1 MRASTVA
8 RGRRQASLAPA
19 RLQPIAPGRR
29 GWNARLN
36 GPASGPTGGGRV
48 ASIATVEA
56 APINRG
62 MITISVMLAT
72 IMTVLDSTIANV
84 ALPHMAG
91 SMSASA
97 DQITWVLT
105 SYIIASAIMTPV
117 TGWFAGR
124 LGVKRV
130 LMLSIV
136 GFTIASALCGAAQSL
151 EQIVL
156 FRILQGMFGA
166 AMMPLSQA
174 VMLDTYPL
182 EERGQAMAIWG
193 VGVTVAPVLGPVLG
207 GWLTDDFSWRW
218 VFYINLPVGALCL
231 AGVMTFI
238 PDDKVTHKR
247 PLDIMGFAL
256 LGVALGAFQLF
267 LDRGQNNDWFASLET
282 ILEASVAAVAFTL
295 FIVHT
300 VTTERPFLPVA
311 LLGDRNF
318 VTASL
323 MNLSLGLL
331 VFSVMA
337 FLPPMLENLMN
348 YPVIT
353 TGLVTAPR
361 GLGSMISMLAV
372 GRLVGRVDTR
382 ILIIAGLSVFAVS
395 FYAMSHFSLQMN
407 TYLVASTGFVQGLG
421 TGLVFTPMT
430 VLAFATLDP
439 ALRADGTG
447 VFALLRNVGNSAGIS
462 LLQTMF
468 TRVAQVVHSRLVE
481 GLTPDN
487 PMLGPTLLPA
497 PFSLKSQVGMA
508 ALDGEVTRQ
517 AAMVAYVDVYH
528 LMFLT
533 TAVLVPLVLL
543 MRPNRHVAGPPEPI
557 AVE

>member
-1 MRASTVA
+1 VTSA
-8 RGRRQASLAPA
+8 
-19 RLQPIAPGRR
+19 
-29 GWNARLN
+29 
-36 GPASGPTGGGRV
+36 
-48 ASIATVEA
+48 ATTAE

-117 TGWFAGR
+117 TGWLAGR

-136 GFTIASALCGAAQSL
+136 GFTAASALCGAAQSL

-156 FRILQGMFGA
+156 FRVLQGVFGA

-182 EERGQAMAIWG
+182 AERGQAMAIWG

-231 AGVMTFI
+231 AGVMSFI
-238 PDDKVTHKR
+238 PDDKATHKL

-256 LGVALGAFQLF
+256 LSVALAAFQLF
-267 LDRGQNNDWFASLET
+267 LDRGQNNDWFSSVETMLEC
-282 ILEASVAAVAFTL
+282 SVAAVAFTL
-295 FIVHT
+295 FLVHT
-300 VTTERPFLPVA
+300 MTTKRPFLPVE

-318 VTASL
+318 VTAAL

-337 FLPPMLENLMN
+337 FLPPMLENLMG

-361 GLGSMISMLAV
+361 GIGSMISMFAI
-372 GRLVGRVDTR
+372 GRLVGRIDTR
-382 ILIIAGLSVFAVS
+382 VLIITGLAIFAVS

-407 TYLVASTGFVQGLG
+407 PALIASTGFVQGLG

-462 LLQTMF
+462 LMQTLY
-468 TRVAQVVHSRLVE
+468 TRTVQVVHSRLVE

-487 PMLGPTLLPA
+487 PMARAPYLAA
-497 PFSLKSQVGMA
+497 PFSLSNRVGMA
-508 ALDGEVTRQ
+508 ALNGEVTRQ
-517 AAMVAYVDVYH
+517 AAMIAYIDVYH
-528 LMFLT
+528 MMFLT

-543 MRPNRHVAGPPEPI
+543 MRPGRHNAPAEETMV
-557 AVE
+557 VD

>member
-1 MRASTVA
+1 VSATTA
-8 RGRRQASLAPA
+8 EAPA
-19 RLQPIAPGRR
+19 
-29 GWNARLN
+29 
-36 GPASGPTGGGRV
+36 V
-48 ASIATVEA
+48 
-56 APINRG
+56 NRG
-62 MITISVMLAT
+62 MVTISVMLAT

-124 LGVKRV
+124 LGTKRV
-130 LMLSIV
+130 LIIAIV
-136 GFTIASALCGAAQSL
+136 GFTIASALCGAAQDL
-151 EQIVL
+151 LQIVL
-156 FRILQGMFGA
+156 FRVLQGAFGA

-182 EERGQAMAIWG
+182 EERGPAMAIWG
-193 VGVTVAPVLGPVLG
+193 MGVTVAPILGPVLG

-231 AGVMTFI
+231 AGIMTFI
-238 PDDKVTHKR
+238 PEDRETHR
-247 PLDIMGFAL
+247 LPLDLMGFVL
-256 LGVALGAFQLF
+256 LSVALAGFQLF
-267 LDRGQNNDWFASLET
+267 LDRGQNNDWLHSRET
-282 ILEASVAAVAFTL
+282 IFEAATAAVAFAL
-295 FIVHT
+295 FLIHT
-300 VTTERPFLPVA
+300 VTTERPFLPVS

-318 VTASL
+318 VTATL
-323 MNLSLGLL
+323 MNLALGVL

-361 GLGSMISMLAV
+361 GIGSMLSMFFV
-372 GRLVGRVDTR
+372 GRLVGKVDVR
-382 ILIIAGLSVFAVS
+382 FLIISGLAVFAVS
-395 FYAMSHFSLQMN
+395 YSAMSHFSLQMN
-407 TYLVASTGFVQGLG
+407 AYVIASTGFIQGLG
-421 TGLVFTPMT
+421 TGMVFTPMT

-439 ALRADGTG
+439 SMRPDATG
-447 VFALLRNVGNSAGIS
+447 VFALMRNVGNSAGIS
-462 LLQTMF
+462 MMQTIY
-468 TRVAQVVHSRLVE
+468 TRTVQVVHSRLVE

-487 PMLGPTLLPA
+487 PVARAPYLAA
-497 PFSLKSQVGMA
+497 PFSLRNPVGIA
-508 ALDGEVTRQ
+508 ALNGEVTRQ

-528 LMFLT
+528 MMFVT
-533 TAVLVPLVLL
+533 TLALIPLVLL
-543 MRPNRHVAGPPEPI
+543 MRAGRHAAPAESVVME
-557 AVE
+557 